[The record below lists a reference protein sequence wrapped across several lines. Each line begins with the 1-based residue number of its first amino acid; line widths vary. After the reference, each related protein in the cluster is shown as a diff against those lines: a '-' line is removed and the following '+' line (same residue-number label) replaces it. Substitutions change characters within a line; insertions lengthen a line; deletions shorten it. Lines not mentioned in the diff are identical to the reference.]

1 MSKMIFVV
9 DDTGTDLI
17 IAENALK
24 KNYRVITLS
33 SALNLFELLKEVTP
47 DLILLDIIM
56 PEMDGFDALRE
67 LKSKALYADI
77 PVIMLTY
84 LADAT
89 FEAKA
94 LELGAVDFI
103 SKPFSEPV
111 LLNRVKIHLDI
122 NGMVRERT
130 AQLDHLQNGI
140 VFTLADIVENRDRC
154 ASGHIGRVTDYVK
167 LLINALASCRIYT
180 DEIHNWNLDM
190 ATSSARLHDVGKIV
204 ISDAVLNKPGPLTPE
219 EFEKIKTH
227 ATAGEQI
234 IEQIVAWTGE
244 ADFLHHAKLFA
255 GYHHENWDGTGYPYG
270 LKGTTIPLQGR
281 IMAIIDVYDALVSER
296 PYKKAF
302 EHEEA
307 IRIIIDEA
315 GKRFDPNILEVFL
328 IVFK

>member
-9 DDTGTDLI
+9 DDTRTDLMH
-17 IAENALK
+17 AEKVLK
-24 KNYRVITLS
+24 KHYRVIPLS
-33 SALNLFELLKEVTP
+33 SAANMFELLKEVRP

-56 PEMDGFDALRE
+56 PEMDGFDALKE
-67 LKSKALYADI
+67 LKSRALYADI
-77 PVIMLTY
+77 PVMMLTY
-84 LADAT
+84 LTDAT
-89 FEAKA
+89 FEAQA

-111 LLNRVKIHLDI
+111 LLNRVKIHIDI
-122 NGMVRERT
+122 NEMVCERT
-130 AQLDHLQNGI
+130 AQLERLQNGI
-140 VFTLADIVENRDRC
+140 VFTLADIVENRDIC
-154 ASGHIGRVTDYVK
+154 TSGHIGRVTDSVK
-167 LLINALASCRIYT
+167 LLINALVSCRIYA

-190 ATSSARLHDVGKIV
+190 AAASARLHDVGKI
-204 ISDAVLNKPGPLTPE
+204 IIPDTILNKPGPLATE
-219 EFEKIKTH
+219 EYVKIKTH

-234 IEQIVAWTGE
+234 IEQIVSWTGD

-296 PYKKAF
+296 PYRKALK
-302 EHEEA
+302 HEEA
-307 IRIIIDEA
+307 IRIIIGEA
-315 GKRFDPNILEVFL
+315 GKRFDPQIVEVFL